1 MKGLERKMG
10 RMNRFM
16 RNGHSLILAYDQGLE
31 HGPTDF
37 NEKNVDPAYVIDI
50 ANRGGFDAFVCQKGI
65 AEKYHE
71 LIDVPILMKVNGKT
85 AIFGRDPVARQ
96 NCSVSYAEKLG
107 ASAIGYTIYIGSQF
121 EGEMMA
127 EFGRIQEEAHDLGL
141 AVVLWIYPRGEYVKN
156 DTAPEMI
163 AYAARSALELGA
175 DAAKI
180 KYTGDRKSF
189 SWAVRAAGS
198 IPVYM
203 AGGKKT
209 KDETD
214 FLRQAHDCI
223 SAGATGLAVGR
234 NVWQSEDP
242 IEFSK
247 RLNSV
252 VIEGREPETVLKT
265 A

>member
-1 MKGLERKMG
+1 MS
-10 RMNRFM
+10 RFM

-65 AEKYHE
+65 AENYHE
-71 LIDVPILMKVNGKT
+71 LIDVPLLLKVNGKT
-85 AIFGRDPVARQ
+85 AVYGGDPVARQ
-96 NCSVSYAEKLG
+96 NCSVDYAGKLG
-107 ASAIGYTIYIGSQF
+107 ASAIGYTIYIGSRF

-127 EFGRIQEEAHDLGL
+127 EFGRIEEEAHSIGL
-141 AVVLWIYPRGEYVKN
+141 AAVLWIYPRGEYVKN
-156 DTAPEMI
+156 DTSPELV
-163 AYAARSALELGA
+163 AYSARTALELGA

-180 KYTGDRKSF
+180 KYTGDRKTF
-189 SWAVRAAGS
+189 SWAVKSAGK

-209 KDETD
+209 KDEAD
-214 FLRQAHDCI
+214 FLQQAADCVA
-223 SAGATGLAVGR
+223 AGAAGLAVGR
-234 NVWQSEDP
+234 NVWQSDDP
-242 IEFSK
+242 LGLSGK
-247 RLNSV
+247 LNSL
-252 VIEGREPETVLKT
+252 VIEGKAGHQLKT